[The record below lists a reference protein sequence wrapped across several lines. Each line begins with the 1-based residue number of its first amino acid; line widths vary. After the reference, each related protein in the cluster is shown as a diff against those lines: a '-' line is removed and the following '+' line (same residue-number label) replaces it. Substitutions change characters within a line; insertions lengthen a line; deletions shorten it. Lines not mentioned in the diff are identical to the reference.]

1 MICVPLKKIG
11 DVNLNAFNA
20 ITRKDK
26 SKTLTKHISYKCKC
40 KFDGTKYNLNQ
51 KFNNDNSQ
59 YECKNLR
66 KHHVYERDYIWN
78 PSTCMCENEI
88 TLYYQ

>member
-20 ITRKDK
+20 IARKDK
-26 SKTLTKHISYKCKC
+26 SKTLTKHISCKCKC

>member
-1 MICVPLKKIG
+1 MICVPLKKTG
-11 DVNLNAFNA
+11 DVNLNAFNVIA
-20 ITRKDK
+20 GKDK

-78 PSTCMCENEI
+78 PSTCMCENET
-88 TLYYQ
+88 TLYY

>member
-20 ITRKDK
+20 IARKDK

-40 KFDGTKYNLNQ
+40 KSDGTKYNLNQ

-88 TLYYQ
+88 TLYY